1 MESCLKALD
10 LTPRFLIPVGA
21 ALAVVMG
28 LLIWAVS
35 VTQTRAAEMNFKE
48 HLTSLAAAS
57 RFMIHSAAAEYCS
70 SRDMVFHKV
79 LPGQIHGAG
88 PAADFERAAMQ
99 AFERDPSLPFLSLR
113 YLEPDGV
120 PRMYVLAAAKL
131 QEACVSCHAASGMK
145 LLDGRRN
152 GDIVGAFGVSVSTL
166 SLQRNIANM
175 RLMAGLI
182 GLGMLIV
189 VSLIVAFFVNWSIVR
204 PLASLSGSINQ
215 IAQGDL
221 TVRASV
227 QSQDE
232 VGRLARTFNA
242 MVDQL
247 NQANH
252 AYMEMLAFVSH
263 EQRLWRVGEL
273 EQMLTAEALSALYGR
288 AVAVREDGGRR
299 FVYPLASGVSRTG
312 SDA

>member
-79 LPGQIHGAG
+79 LPGQIHGVG

-120 PRMYVLAAAKL
+120 PRMYVLQTGQSL
-131 QEACVSCHAASGMK
+131 SF
-145 LLDGRRN
+145 
-152 GDIVGAFGVSVSTL
+152 GAHSWQATRCPHGKKSVSVILSMHTL
-166 SLQRNIANM
+166 H
-175 RLMAGLI
+175 
-182 GLGMLIV
+182 V
-189 VSLIVAFFVNWSIVR
+189 
-204 PLASLSGSINQ
+204 LASMS
-215 IAQGDL
+215 
-221 TVRASV
+221 
-227 QSQDE
+227 
-232 VGRLARTFNA
+232 
-242 MVDQL
+242 
-247 NQANH
+247 
-252 AYMEMLAFVSH
+252 
-263 EQRLWRVGEL
+263 
-273 EQMLTAEALSALYGR
+273 
-288 AVAVREDGGRR
+288 
-299 FVYPLASGVSRTG
+299 
-312 SDA
+312 